1 MLQIVKSAIGIKSP
15 DLFFTELSTSGGI
28 AMYAAVVFPG
38 IGYHCDKPLLYYA
51 KKLAKSLGFEI
62 INVPYDGFD
71 AKETIRNN
79 PDGMQ
84 KAFSH
89 AESEAEKILRNV
101 DWSQYST
108 ILFISKSI
116 GTVVA
121 SKYAQ
126 DHGLHVHHIYY
137 TPVEATFK
145 YMKSRSGVAFT
156 GTKDQWVDYQS
167 AVDGCRERNVFCHII
182 ENANHSLET
191 GEVFQDLGILQKI
204 MKMTLDYMQNALW
217 EDRRNDEAVQK

>member
-1 MLQIVKSAIGIKSP
+1 MNV
-15 DLFFTELSTSGGI
+15 
-28 AMYAAVVFPG
+28 AVIFPG
-38 IGYHCDKPLLYYA
+38 IGYHCDKPLLYYSQKIA
-51 KKLAKSLGFEI
+51 RSLGMEI
-62 INVPYDGFD
+62 IQVPYDGFD
-71 AKETIRNN
+71 AKSNIRNN

-89 AESEAEKILRNV
+89 AESEAERILHDV
-101 DWSQYST
+101 DWSQYSS

-121 SKYAQ
+121 AKYAE

-137 TPVEATFK
+137 TPVEATLAC
-145 YMKSRSGVAFT
+145 MQSKSGIAFT
-156 GTKDQWVDYQS
+156 GTKDQWVDYRII
-167 AVDGCRERNVFCHII
+167 VDGCHKRDVFCHVI
-182 ENANHSLET
+182 EGANHSLET

-217 EDRRNDEAVQK
+217 EDSRDRQVTK